1 MGVYNCSPPYIAP
14 EELQCDGIMQCLG
27 GEDELGYDNSS
38 YTQHGCDEGWIAGG
52 SLCLK
57 FVTTPITPDQAKIE
71 CRETYNADLGSL
83 LHPGVRR
90 LVARRLLRT
99 NHSEMIVGLER
110 VLQAG
115 SLYRFLWR
123 WTQAGTEFDGPQ
135 PHQADKNMS
144 CATLTQEELDLSY
157 NNLSALS
164 GVTLTGLHSA
174 THLDLSNNPLLT
186 YLDAEFRSFLK
197 KSGGNEIPSISRNMF
212 SGLSQLKILETDDPS
227 LCCPYF
233 FLYGDETMDCRT
245 PIDELSS
252 CNDLLRSDF
261 FRGFLWTLSAMAISG
276 NIGVLVY
283 RVFLETQGSSSG
295 FRVLVANLCVAD
307 SLMGVYLVITGS
319 ADAYYSGQYIWKR
332 EAWTR
337 SNLCQTA
344 GFLALLSSE
353 LSAFL
358 ICLITLDRL
367 LVLQFP
373 LHRHLH
379 LSTRSATMTCGASWL
394 VGIILA
400 AVPLMPAEWTFYGQT
415 GICLPL
421 PITRKPF
428 LGQHYAFGVFVILNF
443 LLFVLIGAGQL
454 LIYHAIRNAS
464 IASRSNRRKQD
475 MAIARRLSLIVFT
488 DFCCWFPIGMMGL
501 LAFHDTPIPGEVNVW
516 AAIFILPVNSAINP
530 FLYTLSMLVE
540 RWLKRREEKRLAKT
554 LARLHADMI
563 TWSDTKTS

>member
-1 MGVYNCSPPYIAP
+1 
-14 EELQCDGIMQCLG
+14 
-27 GEDELGYDNSS
+27 
-38 YTQHGCDEGWIAGG
+38 
-52 SLCLK
+52 
-57 FVTTPITPDQAKIE
+57 
-71 CRETYNADLGSL
+71 
-83 LHPGVRR
+83 
-90 LVARRLLRT
+90 
-99 NHSEMIVGLER
+99 
-110 VLQAG
+110 
-115 SLYRFLWR
+115 
-123 WTQAGTEFDGPQ
+123 
-135 PHQADKNMS
+135 
-144 CATLTQEELDLSY
+144 
-157 NNLSALS
+157 
-164 GVTLTGLHSA
+164 
-174 THLDLSNNPLLT
+174 
-186 YLDAEFRSFLK
+186 
-197 KSGGNEIPSISRNMF
+197 MF
-212 SGLSQLKILETDDPS
+212 CGLSELKILETDDPR

-276 NIGVLVY
+276 NIGVLIY

-307 SLMGVYLVITGS
+307 FLMGVYLVIIGA
-319 ADAYYSGQYIWKR
+319 ADAHYSGQYIWKR
-332 EAWTR
+332 ESWTR

-353 LSAFL
+353 LSAFV

-379 LSTRSATMTCGASWL
+379 LSTRSATIICGAAWF

-443 LLFVLIGAGQL
+443 LLFVLIGVGQL
-454 LIYHAIRNAS
+454 FIYHAVRTTPM
-464 IASRSNRRKQD
+464 ASRSNRRKQD
-475 MAIARRLSLIVFT
+475 MAIARRLFLIVFT
-488 DFCCWFPIGMMGL
+488 DFCCWFPIGLMGL

-540 RWLKRREEKRLAKT
+540 RWLKRREEKRVEKT
-554 LARLHADMI
+554 LARLHADMM
-563 TWSDTKTS
+563 TWSDTKVRELLTQCHQALRRLRASVRQGRNTPAAVESRLQIEDCSASHPVPDTHAADRHPETTREDKKLTKDTILSLLQSGVLDADSLLDISKDIHDRLAETTGGDKKLAKDTILSLFQSGVLDADSLLDISKDIHDRLAETTGGDKKHAE